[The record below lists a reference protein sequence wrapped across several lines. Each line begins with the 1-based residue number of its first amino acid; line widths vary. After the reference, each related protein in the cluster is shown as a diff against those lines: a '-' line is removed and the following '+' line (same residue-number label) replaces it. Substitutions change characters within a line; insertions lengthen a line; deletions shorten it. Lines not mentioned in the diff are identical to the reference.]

1 MQYKDMAA
9 LSDEGLV
16 HAELAAERE
25 LLAASFR
32 LRMGN
37 LEDTAIIGKLRK
49 KIARLRTA
57 QRERER
63 LQGLG
68 TDALRNRYSASFT
81 PAADQ
86 GTASGS
92 AGSFVKGLVD
102 KVGSSK

>member
-1 MQYKDMAA
+1 MQYKDMAS

-25 LLAASFR
+25 LLAATFR

-37 LEDTAIIGKLRK
+37 LEDTSTIGKLRK

-63 LQGLG
+63 AQGLA
-68 TDALRNRYSASFT
+68 TDSLRNRFSASFA
-81 PAADQ
+81 PSVAPGPSA
-86 GTASGS
+86 GS
-92 AGSFVKGLVD
+92 SGSFVKGLVD
-102 KVGSSK
+102 KVGVSE